1 MEPDIVAVEDVAVED
16 VAVEDVAENNVVVEN
31 VAVENVE
38 HTVDSSALKDT
49 LEPSDIVENIVT
61 NISDCKQVD
70 DNIRPFSDVPNLENK
85 PYKDDEI
92 DIDKVAKVME
102 ISTEA
107 PRNSGDGGSLSAEM
121 PKHSEDYTNPGHSNV
136 CIKKR
141 RNVHILIFDKRE
153 ILPRKSKTKAYEY
166 LKNIARGFSA
176 AANAGD
182 RRRVQRKRLI
192 RNLRGNKSSPSR
204 KRTGGRR
211 SAARKPRIGVRHS
224 GTSLSSGMTDI
235 TGSSNV
241 SSRYNDRFA

>member
-1 MEPDIVAVEDVAVED
+1 MEADIVAVEDVAVE
-16 VAVEDVAENNVVVEN
+16 A

-38 HTVDSSALKDT
+38 NTADDFALKNT
-49 LEPSDIVENIVT
+49 QAPSDGGENHE
-61 NISDCKQVD
+61 CKQVD
-70 DNIRPFSDVPNLENK
+70 DDIKLNPDEQNEQNK
-85 PYKDDEI
+85 PSQGDEI
-92 DIDKVAKVME
+92 VFNKVPKVVEML
-102 ISTEA
+102 TET
-107 PRNSGDGGSLSAEM
+107 PQNSGDGGSLSTEM
-121 PKHSEDYTNPGHSNV
+121 PKHSEDHTNPGHSNV

-204 KRTGGRR
+204 KRKGGRR
-211 SAARKPRIGVRHS
+211 PAARRPRIGVHHS
-224 GTSLSSGMTDI
+224 GTSMSSGMTDI
-235 TGSSNV
+235 TGSSKV